1 MNIGAKR
8 TLIKQPPP
16 KKAQRQFERMWN
28 VAKPGGADDYDDETF
43 EESGSFRRSKAS
55 LLGPPPRSLLS
66 TKRADSGLYSF
77 QYCIKSYYESF
88 FCIIG
93 KHNLLTVHFKISRL
107 FLLYEFKNRTEDS
120 NGYFLK

>member
-28 VAKPGGADDYDDETF
+28 VAKPGASGNDDYVDEMPDEGT
-43 EESGSFRRSKAS
+43 FRRSKAS

-66 TKRADSGLYSF
+66 SKREKG
-77 QYCIKSYYESF
+77 
-88 FCIIG
+88 
-93 KHNLLTVHFKISRL
+93 
-107 FLLYEFKNRTEDS
+107 NRWT
-120 NGYFLK
+120 F